1 MVTAV
6 LCKWYPFFH
15 LSLICCSGL
24 VSLFPCQLHACKAFR
39 ALSPCSEICTPSRW
53 KTGERMVSWLLLPQE
68 TWICFCVTLEKS
80 HSARLYLVTQC
91 PAEIQSYCWALWLW
105 NVAFPSC
112 LLHLSLCCST
122 VPSDRALSLH
132 SSAARNCT
140 FVLVPYLSKY
150 REQQHFR
157 VAYHGCLH
165 AWPGAIKCKYLTE
178 NKLSSKTNEW
188 TNKQTNKQE

>member
-53 KTGERMVSWLLLPQE
+53 KTGERMVSRLLLPQE

-122 VPSDRALSLH
+122 VPSDWALS
-132 SSAARNCT
+132 A
-140 FVLVPYLSKY
+140 FVCCSELYFCPCALPLQIQTGSNSTSEWPTMDVCMHDQ
-150 REQQHFR
+150 EQ
-157 VAYHGCLH
+157 
-165 AWPGAIKCKYLTE
+165 
-178 NKLSSKTNEW
+178 
-188 TNKQTNKQE
+188 